1 MTMYNAH
8 ITNQPVSD
16 RKMVKKEIF
25 DKVYI
30 KIANSLA
37 EFNLHGKKFEEQL
50 KKVSKLFTKDI
61 TKASKKKKKQV

>member
-1 MTMYNAH
+1 MYNAH

-16 RKMVKKEIF
+16 PKMVKKEIF

-30 KIANSLA
+30 KIANSLS

-61 TKASKKKKKQV
+61 TKASKKKKKQA

>member
-16 RKMVKKEIF
+16 KKMVKKEIF
-25 DKVYI
+25 EKVYI
-30 KIANSLA
+30 NIANSLS
-37 EFNLHGKKFEEQL
+37 EFNLHGKKFEGQL

-61 TKASKKKKKQV
+61 TKARKKKNKQA

>member
-1 MTMYNAH
+1 MYNAH
-8 ITNQPVSD
+8 ITDQPVSD
-16 RKMVKKEIF
+16 PKMVKKEIF

-37 EFNLHGKKFEEQL
+37 EFNLHGKKFEGQL

-61 TKASKKKKKQV
+61 TKASKKKKKQE